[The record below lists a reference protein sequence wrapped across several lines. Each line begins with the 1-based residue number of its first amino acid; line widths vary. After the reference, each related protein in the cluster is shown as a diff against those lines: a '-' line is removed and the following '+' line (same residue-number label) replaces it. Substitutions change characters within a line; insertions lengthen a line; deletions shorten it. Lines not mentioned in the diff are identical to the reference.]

1 MNKLKSGG
9 LSLIVLGNILY
20 LIYIYFSCKET
31 SPFSE
36 FTSGLILGMSIGI
49 NLIGIILTA
58 KYISKQDKNNK

>member
-9 LSLIVLGNILY
+9 LSLIVLWNILY

-36 FTSGLILGMSIGI
+36 FTSGLLLSIGI
-49 NLIGIILTA
+49 NLRGIILTA